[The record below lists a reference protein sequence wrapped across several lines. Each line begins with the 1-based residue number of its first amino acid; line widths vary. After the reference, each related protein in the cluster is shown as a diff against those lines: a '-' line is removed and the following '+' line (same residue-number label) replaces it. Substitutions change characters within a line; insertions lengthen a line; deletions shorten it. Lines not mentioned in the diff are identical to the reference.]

1 MRKTS
6 LEEIATATIVVAM
19 TSKKK
24 KKKRK
29 KKTPK
34 NHTYVGHTSEFPF
47 GIYL

>member
-6 LEEIATATIVVAM
+6 LEEIATANIVVAM

-24 KKKRK
+24 KRM